1 MPEPDVATLTHR
13 LAALTRR
20 KVGERMARET
30 WAHEAGFRPGCMGV
44 LQVVAAREPVSQRE
58 VSEAL
63 LLDPSD
69 VVTLVDILERAG
81 LVERRRDPAD
91 RRRYALEVTPR
102 GQLAVVRLRE
112 INRETDEDLLAPL
125 DEAERAQ
132 LAELIARVVRHHT
145 GGLPDHPDHRDQWHH
160 AGGPAHPGNPDLA
173 HPAHPAHPADAAAHV
188 RAGAAEAETATAIRA
203 AADEAVYGAARRAAG
218 PPDPDEG
225 RPREVPVMP
234 GHPERAPEPYD
245 PDREAERARVTDPT
259 RR

>member
-20 KVGERMARET
+20 AIGERMAHES
-30 WAHEAGFRPGCMGV
+30 WAHEAGFRPGCIGV
-44 LQVVAAREPVSQRE
+44 LRVVAAREPVSQRE

-69 VVTLVDILERAG
+69 LVTLVDILERAG

-112 INRETDEDLLAPL
+112 INREANEELLAPL
-125 DEAERAQ
+125 DERERAQ
-132 LAELIARVVRHHT
+132 LAELIGRVVRHHT
-145 GGLPDHPDHRDQWHH
+145 GQEQPLGLEPGEPP
-160 AGGPAHPGNPDLA
+160 PASRP
-173 HPAHPAHPADAAAHV
+173 
-188 RAGAAEAETATAIRA
+188 AGATRPAGAIGEADQGGE
-203 AADEAVYGAARRAAG
+203 
-218 PPDPDEG
+218 EG
-225 RPREVPVMP
+225 RPREVPVLP

-245 PDREAERARVTDPT
+245 PDREAARTRASESLLP
-259 RR
+259 

>member
-1 MPEPDVATLTHR
+1 MPEPDIATLTHR

-30 WAHEAGFRPGCMGV
+30 WAHEAGFRPGCIGV

-63 LLDPSD
+63 VLDPSD

-81 LVERRRDPAD
+81 LVDRRRDPAD

-112 INRETDEDLLAPL
+112 INRETNEDLLAPL

-132 LAELIARVVRHHT
+132 LAELISRVVRHHT
-145 GGLPDHPDHRDQWHH
+145 GTPADHRDH
-160 AGGPAHPGNPDLA
+160 PHPGG
-173 HPAHPAHPADAAAHV
+173 AAHV
-188 RAGAAEAETATAIRA
+188 RAGATEAEAAASIRA
-203 AADEAVYGAARRAAG
+203 AAHEAGYGAARRAAG
-218 PPDPDEG
+218 PPDPNEG

-245 PDREAERARVTDPT
+245 PNREAEGARAVRP
-259 RR
+259 

>member
-20 KVGERMARET
+20 AVGERMAQES
-30 WAHEAGFRPGCMGV
+30 WAHEAGFRPGCIGV

-58 VSEAL
+58 VSEML

-69 VVTLVDILERAG
+69 LVTLVDILERAG

-112 INRETDEDLLAPL
+112 INRETNEELLAPL
-125 DEAERAQ
+125 DEQERKQ
-132 LAELIARVVRHHT
+132 LAELIRRVVRHHT
-145 GGLPDHPDHRDQWHH
+145 GL
-160 AGGPAHPGNPDLA
+160 AEPAPE
-173 HPAHPAHPADAAAHV
+173 PAAEPAPEPASTEPADAERV
-188 RAGAAEAETATAIRA
+188 RHEGIGAAEAARVRA
-203 AADEAVYGAARRAAG
+203 EAGRVRAEAARVRAEAAPESARPPAERADAG
-218 PPDPDEG
+218 EG
-225 RPREVPVMP
+225 RPREVPVLP

-245 PDREAERARVTDPT
+245 PDREAERAAQAA